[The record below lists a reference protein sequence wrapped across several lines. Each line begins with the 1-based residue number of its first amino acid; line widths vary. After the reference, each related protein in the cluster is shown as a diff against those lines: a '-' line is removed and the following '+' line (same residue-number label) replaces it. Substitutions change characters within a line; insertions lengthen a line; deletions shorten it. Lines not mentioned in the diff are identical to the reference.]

1 MGPEGGPLMTKNPLF
16 LLISKGPTND
26 EEFPVSIIWFSS
38 VLGRVFGAGRGP
50 TDDDDGRFFC
60 FC

>member
-1 MGPEGGPLMTKNPLF
+1 MTKNSLF
-16 LLISKGPTND
+16 LLISNFLGRGPTND

-50 TDDDDGRFFC
+50 TDDDDGQFFC

>member
-1 MGPEGGPLMTKNPLF
+1 MTKNSLF
-16 LLISKGPTND
+16 LLISNFLGRGPTND

-50 TDDDDGRFFC
+50 TDDDGRFFC